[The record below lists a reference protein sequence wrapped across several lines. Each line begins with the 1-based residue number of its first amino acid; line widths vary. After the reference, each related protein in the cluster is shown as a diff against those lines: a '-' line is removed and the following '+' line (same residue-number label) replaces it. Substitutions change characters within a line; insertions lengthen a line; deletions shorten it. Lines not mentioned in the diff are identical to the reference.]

1 MSPLFLPGKQGESG
15 ANSTTA
21 GASEARSKSDVV
33 PPQMSKAFSSD
44 TALVR
49 WQWKMHPDLLRPQSP
64 SPSCTRGFILG
75 P

>member
-1 MSPLFLPGKQGESG
+1 MTPLFLQGKQGESG

-21 GASEARSKSDVV
+21 GASEARSKNGVV
-33 PPQMSKAFSSD
+33 PPQTKAFSSV

-49 WQWKMHPDLLRPQSP
+49 WQRKIHPDLPPVRNRD
-64 SPSCTRGFILG
+64 SPSCTRGFILD